1 MTSVTVAGRDPLDVA
16 LSDSGSGR
24 PFLVLHGGGGPPTM
38 APFAGLLD
46 GRVLIPTHPGFDGT
60 QRPEWMTTTGDL
72 AGLYVA
78 LLDALDLRDV
88 VVVGNSVGG
97 WIAAELALRHSPRVS
112 AVVLVD
118 AVGVVVHGHPVTD
131 VFALEPGQ
139 IADYSFHDPEPF
151 RMDPATM
158 PPEARATL
166 AGNLATLEVYGGSD
180 MGDPS
185 LAARLGAVDVPTL
198 VLWGESDRI
207 ADPDYGRALA
217 DAIPGARFE
226 LLPASGHLPQL
237 ETPDL
242 VAAAIRAFDGDAD
255 QRQA

>member
-1 MTSVTVAGRDPLDVA
+1 
-16 LSDSGSGR
+16 
-24 PFLVLHGGGGPPTM
+24 
-38 APFAGLLD
+38 
-46 GRVLIPTHPGFDGT
+46 
-60 QRPEWMTTTGDL
+60 
-72 AGLYVA
+72 VA

-97 WIAAELALRHSPRVS
+97 WIAAELALRHPPRVS
-112 AVVLVD
+112 AIVLVD
-118 AVGVVVHGHPVTD
+118 AVGVVVDGHPVTD

-158 PPEARATL
+158 PPDARATL

-198 VLWGESDRI
+198 VLWGERDRI